1 MDGTG
6 QQYCVIGAGPA
17 GLSAAKNLKQLGLP
31 FVGFDA
37 QSGVGGLWDIRGKY
51 STMYESA
58 HLISSKRMTEFAD
71 FPMRAEVAD
80 YPHHAELHRYFRDF
94 AEHFG
99 LNQHYRFGTEVKRVE
114 RADGLW
120 RVSSTNA
127 EGQERTELFKG
138 VLIANGTL
146 SEPNIPPYAGQ
157 FAGELMHSARY
168 KSANIFDGKRVLI
181 VGCGNSACDIAVDAV
196 HRARS
201 VAISVRRGYHFVPKY
216 VFGKPVDTI
225 GGKLKLPRPL
235 KQRLDSLLLWI
246 LVGDVSR
253 LGLPKPDYRL
263 YESHPVLNT
272 QMLYHIGH
280 GDIRPK
286 PDVREFAGKSVR
298 FADGSS
304 EEFDLVLLATGY
316 KLHYPF
322 IAQSELNWQGA
333 APQLYLNCFHP
344 ERDNLF
350 VLGMVEAAGLGWQA
364 RNLQGELVARFL
376 KACER
381 GQTGAERLRKLKSAP
396 PRALDGGFRYLKLDR
411 MAYYVHKETY
421 FRELRRHLALF
432 E

>member
-1 MDGTG
+1 MENTE

-17 GLSAAKNLKQLGLP
+17 GLSAAKNLKQQGLP
-31 FVGFDA
+31 FVGFEAHAD
-37 QSGVGGLWDIRGKY
+37 VGGLWDITSKY

-58 HLISSKRMTEFAD
+58 HLISSKHMTEFAE

-80 YPHHAELHRYFRDF
+80 YPHHAELHRYFGDF
-94 AEHFG
+94 AGHFG
-99 LNQHYRFGTEVKRVE
+99 LREHYRFGTEVKKIE
-114 RADGLW
+114 RANKLW
-120 RVSSTNA
+120 RVHSTDA
-127 EGQERTELFKG
+127 QGRARSELFKG

-146 SEPNIPPYAGQ
+146 SEPNIPNYAGQ
-157 FAGELMHSARY
+157 YTGELMHSARY
-168 KSANIFDGKRVLI
+168 KSASIFDNKRVLV

-196 HRARS
+196 HRAKR

-216 VFGKPVDTI
+216 VFGRPVDTI
-225 GGKLKLPRPL
+225 GGKLKLPRAL
-235 KQRLDSLLLWI
+235 KQRVDAFLLWVF
-246 LVGDVSR
+246 VGDVSR
-253 LGLPKPDYRL
+253 LGLPKPDYKL

-272 QMLYHIGH
+272 QMLYHVGH
-280 GDIRPK
+280 GDIAPK
-286 PDVREFAGKSVR
+286 PDVAEFSGKTVR
-298 FADGSS
+298 FADGSA

-322 IAQSELNWQGA
+322 IEKTELNWNGA

-350 VLGMVEAAGLGWQA
+350 VLGMVEAAGLGWEA

-376 KACER
+376 KAGEE
-381 GQTGAERLRKLKSAP
+381 GKPGADRLRVMKHAP
-396 PRALDGGFRYLKLDR
+396 LQALDGGFRYLKLDR

-432 E
+432 K

>member
-1 MDGTG
+1 MTTDR
-6 QQYCVIGAGPA
+6 QYCVIGAGPA

-31 FVGFDA
+31 FVGFEA
-37 QSGVGGLWDIRGKY
+37 HTGVGGLWDIKGKY

-80 YPHHAELHRYFRDF
+80 YPHHAELHRYFGDF
-94 AEHFG
+94 ATHFG
-99 LNQHYRFGTEVKRVE
+99 LREHYRFGTEVGKVE
-114 RADGLW
+114 RLDRGWRVTSTDADGK
-120 RVSSTNA
+120 
-127 EGQERTELFKG
+127 GRTEVFRG

-146 SEPNIPPYAGQ
+146 SEPNIPPYPGR
-157 FAGELMHSARY
+157 FDGELMHSARY
-168 KSANIFDGKRVLI
+168 KSARIFEGKRVLI

-225 GGKLKLPRPL
+225 GGRIRLPRPL
-235 KQRLDSLLLWI
+235 KQRVDSLLLWI

-253 LGLPKPDYRL
+253 LGFPKPDYRL

-272 QMLYHIGH
+272 QMLYHVGH

-286 PDVREFAGKSVR
+286 ADVREFAGQTVR
-298 FADGSS
+298 FADGSA

-322 IAQSELNWQGA
+322 MDRSELNWQGA

-344 ERDNLF
+344 ARDDLF

-376 KACER
+376 KACEE
-381 GQTGAERLRKLKSAP
+381 GGAGAGKLRALKSAP
-396 PRALDGGFRYLKLDR
+396 PRVLDGGFRYLKLDR

-421 FRELRRHLALF
+421 FRELNRHLALF
-432 E
+432 R